1 MRHGHAEGL
10 ALLSVTKLTD
20 DKTFETH
27 LLSLLEGAGVPVKLS
42 GSMPYGA

>member
-20 DKTFETH
+20 DKTFETR
-27 LLSLLEGAGVPVKLS
+27 LLSLLEGTGVPVKLS